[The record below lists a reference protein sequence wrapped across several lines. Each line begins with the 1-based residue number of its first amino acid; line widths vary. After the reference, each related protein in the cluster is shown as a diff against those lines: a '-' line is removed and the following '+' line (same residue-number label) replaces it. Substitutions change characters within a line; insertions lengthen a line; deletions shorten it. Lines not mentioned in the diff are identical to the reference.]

1 MAATVQSTRGS
12 VKFSL
17 VDRQLKQF
25 KHGLQALHKIG
36 TELLLEAL
44 PGKVS
49 RLVKTPDRRFTRDAN
64 RITYAIAPTSIS
76 LPPV

>member
-1 MAATVQSTRGS
+1 MAVTVQSTHGS

-44 PGKVS
+44 PGKV
-49 RLVKTPDRRFTRDAN
+49 RKLVKTPDHRFIRDAN
-64 RITYAIAPTSIS
+64 TSVIAPTSIS